1 MSEMWETVSTAI
13 RRFLSFLTD
22 LAPGPP
28 SDEPA
33 PPDIDGKRPSEAD
46 LTAIKVDL
54 ERKDGKG
61 GYR

>member
-1 MSEMWETVSTAI
+1 LSEITEAVSAAI
-13 RRFLSFLTD
+13 RKVVSFLAD